1 MELKDDDGV
10 RRLSEAFGK
19 VLNSQGHAFQHSV
32 IRAAEELYRESRSR
46 WIFEVAE
53 LPVNLHGKDTRIDI
67 IMRKQD
73 TRIYLIGE
81 CKRAN
86 PALSTG
92 VLRELHMFAGI
103 FPSMIPLTISR
114 AISRRPRHLEQL
126 LDCHTKL
133 NKSFRI

>member
-86 PALSTG
+86 PALSNWCFARAPYVRRNCRAPVRIWTG
-92 VLRELHMFAGI
+92 IIG
-103 FPSMIPLTISR
+103 
-114 AISRRPRHLEQL
+114 
-126 LDCHTKL
+126 
-133 NKSFRI
+133 